1 MWLCF
6 NHAFVSAVADRNSDR
21 LVVRARRRQHLQKLF
36 GDGVQISIGAGTDYR
51 HRVVVDRVTLA
62 DVVIQVLMSLQY
74 TNFKESVVDQAL
86 HNLYGEFWV
95 LHRRM
100 QE

>member
-6 NHAFVSAVADRNSDR
+6 SDAFVSAVADRNSDC
-21 LVVRARRRQHLQKLF
+21 LLVRARRREHLQNLF
-36 GDGVQISIGAGTDYR
+36 GREVQISVSAGTDYKY
-51 HRVVVDRVTLA
+51 RVVVDRATLS
-62 DVVIQVLMSLQY
+62 DVVQKVLMNLRY
-74 TNFKESVVDQAL
+74 TNFKQSVVDQAL

-95 LHRRM
+95 LHHRM